1 MILMKTNRIAVAL
14 AACACV
20 TGALAAPAHAHEN
33 AAQTAKK
40 AGPNG
45 GRVITKVTPN
55 VEFLVQ
61 PDRRVKLTFLDA
73 EGKPVAAGQA
83 MATLTGGDRLNP
95 SKLTF
100 VKDGD
105 ALVSQQS
112 LPAGEIVPVV
122 LQLRM
127 TPEGEVVM
135 QKFNV
140 NFAICPECKHTEYA
154 CTCGH

>member
-1 MILMKTNRIAVAL
+1 MNPMKLPLFACLSAFVAGSL
-14 AACACV
+14 I
-20 TGALAAPAHAHEN
+20 APAHAHGSAPHE
-33 AAQTAKK
+33 KK
-40 AGPNG
+40 VAGPNG

-83 MATLTGGDRLNP
+83 TAALTGGDRMNP
-95 SKLTF
+95 AKLAF
-100 VKDGD
+100 MKDGD
-105 ALVSQQS
+105 ALVSDKA

-127 TPEGEVVM
+127 TPEGEAVM

-140 NFAICPECKHTEYA
+140 NFAICPECQHAEYA
-154 CTCGH
+154 CICGH

>member
-1 MILMKTNRIAVAL
+1 MKHLLILAGLVAGL
-14 AACACV
+14 LV
-20 TGALAAPAHAHEN
+20 IPAHAEE
-33 AAQTAKK
+33 AKRK

-45 GRVITKVTPN
+45 GRVIEKVTPN

-61 PDRRVKLTFLDA
+61 SDRRVKLTFLDA

-83 MATLTGGDRLNP
+83 TAALTGGDRLNP

-100 VKDGD
+100 AKEGD
-105 ALVSQQS
+105 ALVSLQP
-112 LPAGEIVPVV
+112 LPSGEIVPVV

-127 TPEGEVVM
+127 TPEGEAVM

-140 NFAICPECKHTEYA
+140 NLAICPECKHAEYA